1 MNIVLKSFGICREI
15 IGSSEEQLQL
25 DQKISVR
32 TFLENLK
39 NKYPELGN
47 LSSLLVAVNSE
58 YADSEM
64 ILADND
70 EVALIPPVSGG

>member
-15 IGSSEEQLQL
+15 IGSSEEKLQL

-32 TFLENLK
+32 SFLENLK
-39 NKYPELGN
+39 TNYPELGN

-70 EVALIPPVSGG
+70 EIALIPPVSGG

>member
-15 IGSSEEQLQL
+15 IGSSEEKLQL
-25 DQKISVR
+25 DQMISVR
-32 TFLENLK
+32 SFLENL
-39 NKYPELGN
+39 NTKYPELRN